1 MTSNVY
7 TIIVEET
14 KKEGTYSKQL
24 AAREMLPVRK
34 NMTHVNVSSIL
45 DIKMHRLNHRT

>member
-1 MTSNVY
+1 MY
-7 TIIVEET
+7 TIKVKET
-14 KKEGTYSKQL
+14 KKKESTYSEHF